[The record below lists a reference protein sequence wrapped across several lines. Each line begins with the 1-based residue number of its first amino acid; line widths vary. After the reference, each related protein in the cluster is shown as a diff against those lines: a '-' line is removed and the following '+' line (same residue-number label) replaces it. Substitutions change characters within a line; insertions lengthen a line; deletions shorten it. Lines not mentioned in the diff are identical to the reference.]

1 MVRSLVFKGLV
12 AVVLG
17 LAFSWA
23 KPVQAMNPVQPPAIS
38 YVDLTW
44 IASGRCVKR
53 PVRGVAI
60 YDAMTRGPS
69 RMSDVELLQHA
80 ATRLGYGLSSLGPLV
95 PNKANDCTTVFI
107 AEEIARQIS
116 VLGVNEDNPL
126 LMETRRGL
134 LPLTM
139 FRRNAINQAIVDFKA
154 QDPSGASYGS
164 LWWEAWLQVAG
175 LMTFREMVGTQRVL
189 DGKLYDHQIALEE
202 VMAEFWFNHFNVAA
216 GKPTQYIYGSNSYP
230 EALRFALGGTFA
242 SLLKTAMQQPAMV
255 VYLDNQNNLYDPTTG
270 SAGNQN
276 LARELLELH
285 TFGVG
290 PRDPGASASTG
301 PYGQQDIEELAK
313 ILAGW
318 HAYHHGHDVP
328 DSEFGFVYH
337 DQLDADLPVTFLG
350 VPYPATGKARV
361 EAVLAALAAHAQTR
375 SAVCTKLSRLFYAPS
390 LVGSASDACQ
400 AVWGTGGDLKAMLLT
415 LLSREQFW
423 ARSNYRNVYRTPIEI
438 VVSAMR
444 QMGANIVDAAYA
456 THAEG
461 RTASPFDPATMTP
474 SSYLAAIEA
483 LKASRTAAFISG
495 PNRRIENLLG
505 TQRMNVAPPTGY
517 SLDGAR
523 YFSTGYIDTVSRT
536 ALELAGLFEQMNPAS
551 RRDFVSVQYTQPLI
565 WDDIEANGRNFAMQK
580 YVGERL
586 GMGDVLSIHRPV
598 VLSRSPYVFPP
609 SHQTILSAVAANQSY
624 WAYWEATP
632 SNKVLEKA
640 WAGVAL
646 GNVQQLRK

>member
-1 MVRSLVFKGLV
+1 MFGSKALVAFLLVFLCTNR
-12 AVVLG
+12 AL
-17 LAFSWA
+17 
-23 KPVQAMNPVQPPAIS
+23 AMNPVQPPAIS

-44 IASGRCVKR
+44 LNAGTKLCEKR
-53 PVRGVAI
+53 PVKGVAI
-60 YDAMTRGPS
+60 YEAMTRSAS
-69 RMSDVELLQHA
+69 RLSDVELLEHA
-80 ATRLGYGLSSLGPLV
+80 ATRLGYGLSPLGPLV

-116 VLGVNEDNPL
+116 VLGVNEDNAL
-126 LMETRRGL
+126 LLETRRGL
-134 LPLTM
+134 LPLTV
-139 FRRNAINQAIVDFKA
+139 FRRNAINQTIVDFKA

-216 GKPTQYIYGSNSYP
+216 AKPTQYVYGSNSYP
-230 EALRFALGGTFA
+230 EALRFALGGTFTG
-242 SLLKTAMQQPAMV
+242 LLQTALQQPAMV
-255 VYLDNQNNLYDPTTG
+255 VYLDNQNNLYDPVTG

-290 PRDPGASASTG
+290 PRESDADTG
-301 PYGQQDIEELAK
+301 PYGQGDIEDLAK

-318 HAYHHGHDVP
+318 HAYHHGQDVP
-328 DSEFGFVYH
+328 DNEFGFVYH

-350 VPYPATGKARV
+350 VAYPPTGESRV

-375 SAVCTKLSRLFYAPS
+375 SAICTKLSRIFYADG
-390 LVGSASDACQ
+390 LVGSASDACS
-400 AVWGTGGDLKAMLLT
+400 AAWGAGGDLKPMLLA
-415 LLSREQFW
+415 LLSRPQFW
-423 ARSNYRNVYRTPIEI
+423 GRSNYRNVYRTPIEV
-438 VVSAMR
+438 VVSAIR

-456 THAEG
+456 TNAER
-461 RTASPFDPATMTP
+461 RTQAPFDPATMTP
-474 SSYLAAIEA
+474 DSYLAAIRD
-483 LKASRTAAFISG
+483 LQASRAAAFISG
-495 PNRRIENLLG
+495 TNRRIENLMG

-517 SLDGAR
+517 SLDGSR

-536 ALELAGLFEQMNPAS
+536 ALELAGLFEQLNPAS
-551 RRDFVSVQYTQPLI
+551 RRDFVSVQYTQPLVR
-565 WDDIEANGRNFAMQK
+565 DDIAASGYAFAMQK

-586 GMGDVLSIHRPV
+586 GMGDVLPIYRPV
-598 VLSRSPYVFPP
+598 TLSRSPYVFQA
-609 SHQTILSAVAANQSY
+609 SHQTILSTVAANQTY

-640 WAGVAL
+640 WAGAAL
-646 GNVQQLRK
+646 GNAQQLRK